1 MPICKCRY
9 CKNQLNAREAYSV
22 LENNQKKFYCSEEHY
37 KLDLQQKAE
46 AAKKER
52 KGEKPIKNRFKYFLK
67 MLEDDAFQPA
77 AYKEV

>member
-22 LENNQKKFYCSEEHY
+22 LENNQKRFYCSEEHY

-46 AAKKER
+46 AAKIKQEYDDIFEVTKEILDYEF
-52 KGEKPIKNRFKYFLK
+52 G
-67 MLEDDAFQPA
+67 
-77 AYKEV
+77 